1 MKAAV
6 ESHQAVSFDP
16 LHAWVRATARLSR
29 LGLPASSTYFDGQ
42 IQPGRTWW
50 PRTCYVPSLIVDGIS
65 EMSISP
71 NVPEDRGMGHWLR
84 RFRGAIPVVRTADIH
99 PARRLVT
106 GSWMKR
112 WSPVGHNG
120 VIVTVEDS

>member
-1 MKAAV
+1 M
-6 ESHQAVSFDP
+6 
-16 LHAWVRATARLSR
+16 L
-29 LGLPASSTYFDGQ
+29 
-42 IQPGRTWW
+42 W
-50 PRTCYVPSLIVDGIS
+50 PDDFQVPSLIIDGIS

-71 NVPEDRGMGHWLR
+71 NVPEDREMGRWLR
-84 RFRGAIPVVRTADIH
+84 RFRGGAIPVVRAADIH

-120 VIVTVEDS
+120 VIVTVED